1 MIDSRNRIAKK
12 NSALEGIE
20 NPKKLDIPYKNCTLI
35 DNRRKR
41 LPVTIQIRA
50 YLSRKYFLRTN
61 SKMTRRRIIDPIMAA
76 RFSLILIILPS

>member
-1 MIDSRNRIAKK
+1 M
-12 NSALEGIE
+12 EGTV
-20 NPKKLDIPYKNCTLI
+20 NPRKLDIPYKNCTLI

-61 SKMTRRRIIDPIMAA
+61 SKMMRRRMIDPIMAT
-76 RFSLILIILPS
+76 RFNLMLIILPS

>member
-1 MIDSRNRIAKK
+1 
-12 NSALEGIE
+12 LEGTV
-20 NPKKLDIPYKNCTLI
+20 NPRKLDIPYKNCTLI

-61 SKMTRRRIIDPIMAA
+61 SKMMRRRMIDPIMAT
-76 RFSLILIILPS
+76 RFNLMLIILPS

>member
-1 MIDSRNRIAKK
+1 
-12 NSALEGIE
+12 LEGTV
-20 NPKKLDIPYKNCTLI
+20 NPRKLDIPYKNCTLI

-61 SKMTRRRIIDPIMAA
+61 SKMMRRRMIDPIMAT
-76 RFSLILIILPS
+76 RFNLMPIILPS

>member
-1 MIDSRNRIAKK
+1 
-12 NSALEGIE
+12 LEGTV
-20 NPKKLDIPYKNCTLI
+20 NPRKLDIPYKNCTLI

-61 SKMTRRRIIDPIMAA
+61 SKMMRRRMIDPIMATG
-76 RFSLILIILPS
+76 FNLMPIILPS